1 MLNFDEARFL
11 RIQSGAVA
19 QIEPIREI
27 VRARLAAA
35 ENLFFL
41 GTGGAAILMEPAV
54 QLLQRRSRFPVFR
67 EIAAEL
73 TIAGSQN
80 LGPRS
85 LVVIPS
91 LSGTTNE
98 SLAALRF
105 AR

>member
-19 QIEPIREI
+19 TIAPIRDVI
-27 VRARLAAA
+27 RASLPHS

-67 EIAAEL
+67 ETAAEL
-73 TIAGSQN
+73 TVSGSLH
-80 LGPRS
+80 LGQRS

-91 LSGTTNE
+91 LSGTT
-98 SLAALRF
+98 AAP
-105 AR
+105 